1 MSPEGRRKAISFL
14 GWTGGACAGRAP
26 IPEGR
31 AGPREGCGG
40 LLHCGGRQS
49 SMAHSA
55 AAWWQVTLE
64 FRRLHWLHVAHSD
77 QQIFRGGC
85 REGCRPWPWGWG
97 GCRGAFLVS
106 NSWPK
111 RLWQCPG
118 AGRPS
123 LQGHQASWAGQ
134 AGQAAVQSR
143 TQAGVCA
150 HFISITVG
158 TFARVSL
165 RSGASLSTEFFFEG

>member
-1 MSPEGRRKAISFL
+1 MPEGLRSQRVAL
-14 GWTGGACAGRAP
+14 GRGRVAVGCCTVEADRAP
-26 IPEGR
+26 WHIRLQP
-31 AGPREGCGG
+31 
-40 LLHCGGRQS
+40 GGRRPWNS
-49 SMAHSA
+49 G
-55 AAWWQVTLE
+55 
-64 FRRLHWLHVAHSD
+64 RLPWLRVAHSD

>member
-1 MSPEGRRKAISFL
+1 MPEGLRSHRCR
-14 GWTGGACAGRAP
+14 T
-26 IPEGR
+26 
-31 AGPREGCGG
+31 GPREGCGG

-49 SMAHSA
+49 SVAHSA

-64 FRRLHWLHVAHSD
+64 FRWLPWLRVAHSD

-85 REGCRPWPWGWG
+85 REGRRPWPWGG
-97 GCRGAFLVS
+97 RVRGAFLVS

-111 RLWQCPG
+111 RLRQCPG

-123 LQGHQASWAGQ
+123 LQGHQASR

-143 TQAGVCA
+143 TQAVGVCPF
-150 HFISITVG
+150 HQHHCGNIRQSCTQERGLPFQGI
-158 TFARVSL
+158 FL
-165 RSGASLSTEFFFEG
+165 EG